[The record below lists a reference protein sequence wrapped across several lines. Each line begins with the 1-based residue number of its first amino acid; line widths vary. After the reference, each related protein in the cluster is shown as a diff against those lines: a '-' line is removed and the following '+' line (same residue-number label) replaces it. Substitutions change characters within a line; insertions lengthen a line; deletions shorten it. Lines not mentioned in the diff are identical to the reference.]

1 MRLDFTGV
9 DERISE
15 WQFRSGN
22 FGAAILDRYNG
33 TMVLWYYVTMLLCY
47 YGHHNGGGSREP
59 HRVR

>member
-33 TMVLWYYVTMLLCY
+33 TMVLWYYVTMVTTMGVEVVNLI
-47 YGHHNGGGSREP
+47 
-59 HRVR
+59 V